1 MIIVVD
7 CTNGL
12 DGSEDLLSL
21 PKIPSGLDSGL
32 RKNHRMIQDDAC
44 DLREAG
50 TRPDQARRKKI
61 KLPKILSDTF
71 WV

>member
-7 CTNGL
+7 CTNCL
-12 DGSEDLLSL
+12 DGNEDLLSL

-44 DLREAG
+44 DRAPAG
-50 TRPDQARRKKI
+50 LFVADLVQIADPA
-61 KLPKILSDTF
+61 
-71 WV
+71 